1 MTFAR
6 TFVASPGIKVLREG
20 KYSQMTPRI
29 ATSVRSGS
37 CGLPVP
43 VGMPGLSRAPKA
55 VLNSGPYEAGCGG
68 ERSRERGN
76 RTRLLFPLRR

>member
-43 VGMPGLSRAPKA
+43 VGLPGLSGHLKPYWIA
-55 VLNSGPYEAGCGG
+55 VRMKQGAVANDLGRGG
-68 ERSRERGN
+68 TERD
-76 RTRLLFPLRR
+76 FQPP